1 MAYLQDETVTA
12 IARELD
18 RAKGQLAANKEK
30 SQAMLRTGLNIGEV
44 GAGALGFSYLNARYG
59 NDPSGTYYQLMGVP
73 VDLAA
78 AVVLHGLAF
87 FGMAGGY
94 EEDMHMLGTGA
105 IASYLARLGG
115 QLGKQGASGGAAAA
129 TKGTFGAGG
138 YAAGGLPQG
147 GQAPQGATRY
157 VVTEVPSYGS

>member
-18 RAKGQLAANKEK
+18 RSKGWIASKKEK
-30 SQAMLRTGLNIGEV
+30 EQAMLRTGLNFGEV

-78 AVVLHGLAF
+78 AVLLHGLAF
-87 FGMAGGY
+87 FGLAGGY

-115 QLGKQGASGGAAAA
+115 QLGKQGSGGAVA
-129 TKGTFGAGG
+129 TKGTFG
-138 YAAGGLPQG
+138 
-147 GQAPQGATRY
+147 
-157 VVTEVPSYGS
+157 